1 MADWE
6 LLVPGIGLTVLG
18 IAGVGISVAG
28 VAKTFMEGMHAMS
41 ALMMFIGLIILAAGI
56 LKDGL
61 PRGSQAKAAALVIV
75 GIVGSFGAY
84 GAAISGI
91 PVLTIYIG
99 VIFLI
104 LLPAIVIAWAAHHK
118 SPHFKA
124 ITILFSSASV
134 VGIIAFSIFAVVAPQ
149 PIEAGVLEQPEQ
161 PEITGPTAEVVIP
174 KDAAVQGNQAYDP
187 EEITVAKG
195 TTIIWTNADA
205 VVHTVTSGT
214 VDAPDFGKLFDSSAI
229 NAQGKFALNTSDLE
243 TGEYVYFC
251 TFHPFMIGKFIV
263 SEGEEPIGEGSEL
276 ISEEGTSEMME
287 TEIVEVDIASGA
299 ENANNSEF
307 YVPAEVTVQA
317 GTTVVWTNSD
327 AAGHTVTSGV
337 VDNPDAWG
345 QAFDSGFPLINA
357 GQKYEFTFKEK
368 GEYPYFC
375 QVHPWMIGKVTV
387 T

>member
-18 IAGVGISVAG
+18 MAGVSISLAG

-41 ALMMFIGLIILAAGI
+41 ALMMFVGLIILAAGI

-84 GAAISGI
+84 GVAISGSSI
-91 PVLTIYIG
+91 LVIYIG
-99 VIFLI
+99 VLFLI
-104 LLPAIVIAWAAHHK
+104 LLPAVVIAWAAHHK

-134 VGIIAFSIFAVVAPQ
+134 VGIIAFTIFGAVAPQ

-161 PEITGPTAEVVIP
+161 PAITGPTVEVTIP
-174 KDAAVQGNQAYDP
+174 KDAAVEGNKAFDP

-195 TTIIWTNADA
+195 TAIVWTNVDA

-214 VDAPDFGKLFDSSAI
+214 VDDPAFGKLFDSSTI
-229 NAQGKFALNTSDLE
+229 KTEGMYVLDTSKLE

-263 SEGEEPIGEGSEL
+263 SESTEVVPEER
-276 ISEEGTSEMME
+276 TSEMMK
-287 TEIVEVDIASGA
+287 TEIVEVDIASGS

-307 YVPAEVTVQA
+307 YVPAEMTVQA
-317 GTTVVWTNSD
+317 GTTIVWTNSD

-357 GQKYEFTFKEK
+357 GQKYEFTFKEQ